1 MPRIVVVTFDL
12 DNTLWDVDDVIR
24 NAERVTRQ
32 WFDAHVPELYA
43 TLRVDDFIEIRRRI
57 VAERPDLAHDLSR
70 IREAVFER
78 AIVAVGR
85 DGAQAKR
92 LAREAFELFL
102 AERHKVSFY
111 DAALDVLE
119 RLSRRHVLGA
129 LTNGNADIARL
140 GLAPYFRFA
149 FSAADVGAAKPA
161 PNMFRAA
168 LAHADALPHQMIHV
182 GDNPVD
188 DIDGAA
194 QLGIPTIWVNLGR
207 RSEESPPATRVVHAL
222 QEIPNAIAEIE
233 DAGS

>member
-32 WFDAHVPELYA
+32 WFDTHVPELYA
-43 TLRVDDFIEIRRRI
+43 TLKPEDFMEIRRRV
-57 VAERPDLAHDLSR
+57 VAERPELAHDLSK
-70 IREAVFER
+70 IRETVFER

-85 DGAQAKR
+85 KAAPAKR
-92 LAREAFELFL
+92 LARDAFELFL

-111 DAALDVLE
+111 DAALDVLD
-119 RLSRRHVLGA
+119 RLSKRHVLGA
-129 LTNGNADIARL
+129 LTNGNANIERL
-140 GLAPYFRFA
+140 GLSPYFRFA

-168 LAHADALPHQMIHV
+168 LEHADVLPHQMIHV

-194 QLGIPTIWVNLGR
+194 QLGIPTIWVNLDK
-207 RSEESPPATRVVHAL
+207 RSDESPPATRVVHRL
-222 QEIPNAIAEIE
+222 DEIPDAIAKIE
-233 DAGS
+233 DAD

>member
-1 MPRIVVVTFDL
+1 MSRIVVVTFDL
-12 DNTLWDVDDVIR
+12 DNTLWDVDEVIR

-32 WFDAHVPELYA
+32 WFDARVPELYA
-43 TLRVDDFIEIRRRI
+43 TLTADDFMDIRKGI
-57 VAERPDLAHDLSR
+57 VAEHPELAHNLSK
-70 IREAVFER
+70 IRETVFER

-85 DGAQAKR
+85 APAEATA

-119 RLSRRHVLGA
+119 RLSKHHVLGA

-140 GLAPYFRFA
+140 GLSPYFRFA

-161 PNMFRAA
+161 PHMFRAA
-168 LAHADALPHQMIHV
+168 LAHTAAQPHQMIHI

-194 QLGIPTIWVNLGR
+194 QLGIPTIWVNLDR
-207 RSEESPPATRVVHAL
+207 RSDEAPAATRIVHRL
-222 QEIPNAIAEIE
+222 HDIPRAIAEIE
-233 DAGS
+233 SAQ